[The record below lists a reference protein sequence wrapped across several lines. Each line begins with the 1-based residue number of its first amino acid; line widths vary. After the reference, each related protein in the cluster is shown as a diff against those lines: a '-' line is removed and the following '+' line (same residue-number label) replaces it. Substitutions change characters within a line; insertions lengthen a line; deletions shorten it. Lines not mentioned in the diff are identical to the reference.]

1 MALKVQPAGLGAAP
15 AVAAALPQ
23 HAAEVTLPGNA
34 HAQRPVHKDLAPHA
48 CPGADGDDLLLGKLP
63 GQHHLGKAH
72 FLQQPGARQVV
83 DGHLGAGVQR
93 QGGVPLPD
101 DFSQAQILHQ
111 HAIHPGGGY
120 RIQGMEPL
128 GQLPVGH
135 QCVQRY
141 IDPYPA
147 GMAPANGLRQGVF
160 VKVFGARARIK
171 AAQPQIN
178 GIGAAQDGGAQL
190 RLAARRRQYFSVFF
204 HFAQDS
210 SSFSS

>member
-1 MALKVQPAGLGAAP
+1 MHSAPCTKTSHRMLVPAQMAAISSLESSRASTTWAKPISSSRRAP
-15 AVAAALPQ
+15 
-23 HAAEVTLPGNA
+23 G
-34 HAQRPVHKDLAPHA
+34 
-48 CPGADGDDLLLGKLP
+48 
-63 GQHHLGKAH
+63 
-72 FLQQPGARQVV
+72 QVV

-101 DFSQAQILHQ
+101 DPGQAQILHQ

-171 AAQPQIN
+171 AAQPK
-178 GIGAAQDGGAQL
+178 
-190 RLAARRRQYFSVFF
+190 
-204 HFAQDS
+204 
-210 SSFSS
+210 